1 MTLYVLGAGS
11 IGLLYASHM
20 RKLSNKYPIVLLLRN
35 KNRDKLIRYR
45 EDVKEYFV
53 ARTMLKDKDENSH
66 ILDIPSE
73 IIGENTD
80 KNVRSILLTT
90 KAFQAVA
97 ALQSILPRIDTSVP
111 TNLILMTNGCLG
123 VSTAIQQ
130 VLAKHKI
137 QTVNIVHA
145 SCTHGAKPLDNYH
158 YNLDVD
164 ANFNVI
170 HTGVGKT
177 FLEDST
183 ISDELYEIWNSCGL
197 HCSILSPTEMYIMN
211 WKKLAAN
218 CVINPLT
225 ALRKCT
231 NGELIEDL
239 TKDEFHIN
247 DLQSVVLYKDSKI
260 ACGIL
265 KEVSNVALAQARN
278 HPNITQDNL
287 DSLKF
292 EHLRSFVM
300 EVMCDTARN
309 KSSMLLDVLNHR
321 ETEIDYLNG
330 YIVNVGIDC
339 NIDVKANQY
348 ISSEIRKYGPI

>member
-1 MTLYVLGAGS
+1 
-11 IGLLYASHM
+11 
-20 RKLSNKYPIVLLLRN
+20 
-35 KNRDKLIRYR
+35 
-45 EDVKEYFV
+45 
-53 ARTMLKDKDENSH
+53 
-66 ILDIPSE
+66 
-73 IIGENTD
+73 
-80 KNVRSILLTT
+80 
-90 KAFQAVA
+90 
-97 ALQSILPRIDTSVP
+97 
-111 TNLILMTNGCLG
+111 
-123 VSTAIQQ
+123 
-130 VLAKHKI
+130 
-137 QTVNIVHA
+137 
-145 SCTHGAKPLDNYH
+145 
-158 YNLDVD
+158 
-164 ANFNVI
+164 
-170 HTGVGKT
+170 
-177 FLEDST
+177 
-183 ISDELYEIWNSCGL
+183 
-197 HCSILSPTEMYIMN
+197 MN

-239 TKDEFHIN
+239 TKDEFYIN
-247 DLQSVVLYKDSKI
+247 DLQPVVSYKDSKI

-292 EHLRSFVM
+292 ERLRSFVL